1 MRRSRGLT
9 FKREQEQKL
18 NSLLNKGEGRSSNV
32 PEVEAPSKK
41 PLALP
46 APVRPDAR
54 SMREAIKDIRQT
66 KKTPAKKV
74 IESDEEEEEKY
85 VRNNRK
91 NTRPSREE
99 DYEERH
105 KDHDQHEEHEDH
117 RDHDEEEHEDDHDYH
132 EEEEEVKPV
141 AKGRAMKPNNHKDEI
156 KHKQE
161 RQEKQEAKPS
171 ARGRKP
177 KVQEEEEHEQS
188 ERTERTERP
197 DREDREEDD
206 DKKRKMIIP
215 KSFFQ
220 KMIST
225 ANIDT
230 TSSDIYPTLQAE
242 MIDYIVEVIKIVSNN
257 EEDEVVVKDSNLRF
271 LGEKGKAI
279 GNLDVKLFEK
289 IYGEAQK
296 ILVHN
301 VTFTSESF
309 KSLCKYTEIHIMEF
323 LKKARAI
330 MIHAGRKRLTLAD
343 IELLK
348 FILE

>member
-41 PLALP
+41 PLALA

-54 SMREAIKDIRQT
+54 SMREAIKEIRQT
-66 KKTPAKKV
+66 KKTPVKKV
-74 IESDEEEEEKY
+74 IDSDEEDEEKY
-85 VRNNRK
+85 ERNDRK
-91 NTRPSREE
+91 NARSSREE
-99 DYEERH
+99 H
-105 KDHDQHEEHEDH
+105 HDHNE
-117 RDHDEEEHEDDHDYH
+117 EEEHDHNEEEHYDEHDYH

-141 AKGRAMKPNNHKDEI
+141 AKGRAMKPNNHKDELARNESS
-156 KHKQE
+156 KNKQV
-161 RQEKQEAKPS
+161 KQEAKPS
-171 ARGRKP
+171 PRGRRP
-177 KVQEEEEHEQS
+177 KVQEEEEHDRNEREERNERS
-188 ERTERTERP
+188 ERD

-242 MIDYIVEVIKIVSNN
+242 MIDYVVEVIKIVSNN

-289 IYGEAQK
+289 IYSEAQK

>member
-1 MRRSRGLT
+1 
-9 FKREQEQKL
+9 
-18 NSLLNKGEGRSSNV
+18 
-32 PEVEAPSKK
+32 
-41 PLALP
+41 
-46 APVRPDAR
+46 
-54 SMREAIKDIRQT
+54 
-66 KKTPAKKV
+66 
-74 IESDEEEEEKY
+74 
-85 VRNNRK
+85 
-91 NTRPSREE
+91 
-99 DYEERH
+99 
-105 KDHDQHEEHEDH
+105 
-117 RDHDEEEHEDDHDYH
+117 
-132 EEEEEVKPV
+132 
-141 AKGRAMKPNNHKDEI
+141 
-156 KHKQE
+156 
-161 RQEKQEAKPS
+161 
-171 ARGRKP
+171 
-177 KVQEEEEHEQS
+177 
-188 ERTERTERP
+188 
-197 DREDREEDD
+197 
-206 DKKRKMIIP
+206 MIIP

-242 MIDYIVEVIKIVSNN
+242 MIDYVVEVIKIVSNN

-289 IYGEAQK
+289 IYSEAQK

-330 MIHAGRKRLTLAD
+330 MIHAGIKRLTLAD